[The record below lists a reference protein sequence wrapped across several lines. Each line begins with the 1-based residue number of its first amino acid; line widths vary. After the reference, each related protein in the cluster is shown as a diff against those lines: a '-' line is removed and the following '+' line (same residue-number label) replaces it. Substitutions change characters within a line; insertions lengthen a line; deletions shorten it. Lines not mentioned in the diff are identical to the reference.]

1 MRFFRNRKKPRPSSY
16 AFFVSNAVTPTRI
29 LSGVAIALILAFFV
43 LPASITGGIYS
54 WVKDDVPASDAILIR
69 KPSLATFVYDLNGVL
84 IGSFATER
92 RQLLRLSE
100 MAPAMRHAIVAVE
113 DERFYQHW
121 GIDPQGILRAAVN
134 NIWYGKVKQG
144 ASTLTQ
150 QLVRQLVLNSE
161 RTLKRKIIEAI
172 SAVRLE
178 LSISK
183 DEILERYLNLVYF
196 GRGAYGVA
204 AAARTFFDKEAINLT
219 PVETALLAGLV
230 QAPGRYRPFED
241 PGPSLQRR
249 AHVLRRMAAA
259 GYLNTA
265 EAEEF
270 SRLSLG
276 LKSPAPIRMGGHFV
290 EYVRREL
297 EKKFGTERLYRGG
310 LRVHTTLNLAYQEAA
325 EKAVQEGVKKL
336 ITRRWRVKSADP
348 SWRGPESALLAIQ
361 PQTGA
366 IRAMVGGLDFQ
377 KSKFNRAVQ
386 ALRQPGSAFKPI
398 VYAAA
403 INNGFTAVDA
413 ILDAPIVMKDG
424 RGRPDWKPENYGR
437 NFRGRL
443 SLRDALAASRNTVSV
458 RLVRDVGMGR
468 VIKFARSL
476 GIRSPIAPTMSSALG
491 ASVTTLKEMVSA
503 YTVFANNGLYNQS
516 YAISR
521 VEDSHGRVLA
531 RHKAHPLEAISPGVA
546 YVTTQMLKG
555 VVENG
560 TGRKALAL
568 GRPIAAKTGTTNE
581 FRDNWFI
588 GYSPGLVA
596 GVWVGFDL
604 PRTLGYE
611 ETGGRN
617 AAPIFVD
624 FFREA
629 LKNLP
634 IEDFVPPRGVEF
646 VRIDKETGLRANRAS
661 QKTAFEVFL
670 EGTAPT
676 QFAGMRGGRADA
688 IFRAEG
694 DKKPSRPDAIR

>member
-1 MRFFRNRKKPRPSSY
+1 
-16 AFFVSNAVTPTRI
+16 
-29 LSGVAIALILAFFV
+29 
-43 LPASITGGIYS
+43 
-54 WVKDDVPASDAILIR
+54 
-69 KPSLATFVYDLNGVL
+69 
-84 IGSFATER
+84 
-92 RQLLRLSE
+92 
-100 MAPAMRHAIVAVE
+100 
-113 DERFYQHW
+113 
-121 GIDPQGILRAAVN
+121 
-134 NIWYGKVKQG
+134 
-144 ASTLTQ
+144 
-150 QLVRQLVLNSE
+150 
-161 RTLKRKIIEAI
+161 
-172 SAVRLE
+172 
-178 LSISK
+178 
-183 DEILERYLNLVYF
+183 
-196 GRGAYGVA
+196 
-204 AAARTFFDKEAINLT
+204 
-219 PVETALLAGLV
+219 
-230 QAPGRYRPFED
+230 
-241 PGPSLQRR
+241 
-249 AHVLRRMAAA
+249 
-259 GYLNTA
+259 
-265 EAEEF
+265 
-270 SRLSLG
+270 
-276 LKSPAPIRMGGHFV
+276 
-290 EYVRREL
+290 
-297 EKKFGTERLYRGG
+297 
-310 LRVHTTLNLAYQEAA
+310 
-325 EKAVQEGVKKL
+325 
-336 ITRRWRVKSADP
+336 
-348 SWRGPESALLAIQ
+348 
-361 PQTGA
+361 
-366 IRAMVGGLDFQ
+366 MVGGMNFQ

-413 ILDAPIVMKDG
+413 ILDAPIVMKGG

-458 RLVRDVGMGR
+458 RLVREVGMGR

-503 YTVFANNGLYNQS
+503 YTVFANNGMYNQS

-521 VEDSHGRVLA
+521 VEDSTGQVLA
-531 RHKAHPLEAISPGVA
+531 RHKPHPIEAISPGVA

-568 GRPIAAKTGTTNE
+568 GRPIAGKTGTTNA

-588 GYSPGLVA
+588 GFSPGLVA

-604 PRTLGYE
+604 PRSLGFS

-617 AAPIFVD
+617 SAPIFVD

-629 LKNLP
+629 LKGSP
-634 IEDFVPPRGVEF
+634 IEDFMPPKGVEF
-646 VRIDKETGLRANRAS
+646 VRIDKETGLRATRAS

-694 DKKPSRPDAIR
+694 DKIHTKPNVIR